1 MQHPTSRFTDD
12 AHANVTDGEVLL
24 DDVLDIL
31 ASQRRRYILHCLQTH
46 DLPIA
51 LADVADEVAVYEH
64 DTDITD
70 ISAEEVKRVYLSLY
84 HTHIPKLAERG
95 LVTYSQ
101 DRDLVTL
108 SDNGEQ
114 LRAQEITNDD
124 YL

>member
-12 AHANVTDGEVLL
+12 APANVTDGEVLL

-46 DLPIA
+46 VLPLA

-70 ISAEEVKRVYLSLY
+70 ISAEEVKRIYISLY

-114 LRAQEITNDD
+114 LRALEITNDNN
-124 YL
+124 L

>member
-1 MQHPTSRFTDD
+1 MQHPISRFTDD
-12 AHANVTDGEVLL
+12 APANVTDGEVLL

-46 DLPIA
+46 ALPLA

-70 ISAEEVKRVYLSLY
+70 ISAEEVKRVYISLY

-114 LRAQEITNDD
+114 LRALEITNDNN
-124 YL
+124 L